1 MTYQSPTQDIQ
12 FALETLANLEKLA
25 TLPGLEDATTDVV
38 AQMIEEGGKFFS
50 DELAPT
56 NWDADQ
62 AGCSLENGVV
72 RTYEKFPEL
81 YAQYRETG
89 WIGAAYDPEIG
100 GLGLPWAV
108 NAAGQ
113 EMLFAANMSFSLCP
127 LLSQGAIEAIEAHGS
142 PDQRAKFLE
151 RLVTGEWSGT
161 MNLTEPHAGSD
172 VGALKSRA
180 EPQPDGTYRIF
191 GQKIYITF
199 GEHDMADN
207 IIHLVLARTPGAPA
221 GTKGISLF
229 IVPKFLVN
237 DDGSLGAR
245 NDAKCIK
252 LEEKLGI
259 HASPTCVM
267 QYGDDDGAVG
277 YMIGPENG
285 GMACMFTMMNNARL
299 SVGIQGL
306 GIAERAYQHALA
318 YAKDR
323 VQSAKIGGT
332 SKDSVRIIEH
342 PDVRRNLLLMK
353 SQIEA
358 FRGMAYHATS
368 HIDIARRADDRDEAA
383 KAQRRVDL
391 LTPIV
396 KGWGTDIACEIA
408 STGVQIHGGMGFV
421 EETGAAQ
428 HYRDARI
435 LPIYEG
441 TNGIQALDLIG
452 RKLARDRGRSV
463 DEMMAE
469 MQAIVDALNAA
480 DHVTLRAIAARLA
493 PAMAD
498 LHAASD
504 YLLQTAGENM
514 PSAAVGATPY
524 LTLWGTVAG
533 GWVMAAEALEA
544 TRRLADGDEN
554 QAFLETKLVSARF
567 FADQLLPRSSGLL
580 EAVRSSTDE
589 VIGLDEAAF

>member
-38 AQMIEEGGKFFS
+38 AQMIEEGGKFFN

-72 RTYEKFPEL
+72 RTYEKFPAL

-127 LLSQGAIEAIEAHGS
+127 LLSQGAIEAIETHGS
-142 PDQRAKFLE
+142 PEQRAKYLE
-151 RLVTGEWSGT
+151 RLVSGEWSGT

-277 YMIGPENG
+277 YLIGPENG

-323 VQSAKIGGT
+323 VQSAKIGGS

-368 HIDIARRADDRDEAA
+368 HIDIARRAGGRATA
-383 KAQRRVDL
+383 TPRSRRR
-391 LTPIV
+391 P
-396 KGWGTDIACEIA
+396 
-408 STGVQIHGGMGFV
+408 
-421 EETGAAQ
+421 
-428 HYRDARI
+428 R
-435 LPIYEG
+435 
-441 TNGIQALDLIG
+441 
-452 RKLARDRGRSV
+452 RSG
-463 DEMMAE
+463 
-469 MQAIVDALNAA
+469 Q
-480 DHVTLRAIAARLA
+480 
-493 PAMAD
+493 
-498 LHAASD
+498 
-504 YLLQTAGENM
+504 
-514 PSAAVGATPY
+514 SAAPG
-524 LTLWGTVAG
+524 
-533 GWVMAAEALEA
+533 
-544 TRRLADGDEN
+544 
-554 QAFLETKLVSARF
+554 
-567 FADQLLPRSSGLL
+567 
-580 EAVRSSTDE
+580 
-589 VIGLDEAAF
+589 

>member
-12 FALETLANLEKLA
+12 FALETLANLDHLA
-25 TLPGLEDATTDVV
+25 TLPGLEDATTDVI
-38 AQMIEEGGKFFS
+38 AQMIEEGGKFFN
-50 DELAPT
+50 DELAPS
-56 NWDADQ
+56 NWAADQ

-81 YAQYRETG
+81 YEQYRETG

-142 PDQRAKFLE
+142 PEQQATYLE
-151 RLVTGEWSGT
+151 RLVSGEWTGT

-199 GEHDMADN
+199 GEHDMAEN
-207 IIHLVLARTPGAPA
+207 IIHLVLARTPGAPE

-237 DDGSLGAR
+237 EDGSLGER

-267 QYGDDDGAVG
+267 QYGDDGGAVG
-277 YMIGPENG
+277 YLIGPENG

-299 SVGIQGL
+299 GVGIQGL

-332 SKDSVRIIEH
+332 SKEGVRIIEH

-353 SQIEA
+353 SQVEA
-358 FRGMAYHATS
+358 FRGLAYHATGN
-368 HIDIARRADDRDEAA
+368 IDIARRAEDREEAG

-408 STGVQIHGGMGFV
+408 SIGVQIHGGMGFV

-435 LPIYEG
+435 LPVYEG

-452 RKLARDRGRSV
+452 RKLARDRGRAV
-463 DEMMAE
+463 GEMIAE
-469 MQAIVDALNAA
+469 IQAVHDALNAA
-480 DHVTLRAIAARLA
+480 DHVTLRAIASRMA
-493 PAMAD
+493 PALTD
-498 LHAASD
+498 LQAASD

-524 LTLWGTVAG
+524 MTLWGTVAG
-533 GWVMAAEALEA
+533 GWVMATEALEA
-544 TRRLADGDEN
+544 AKRLANGDEN
-554 QAFLETKLVSARF
+554 KQYLETKLATARF
-567 FADQLLPRSSGLL
+567 FADQMLPRSSGLL

>member
-12 FALETLANLEKLA
+12 FALETLADIENLS
-25 TLPGLEDATTDVV
+25 TLPGLEDATTDVI
-38 AQMIEEGGKFFS
+38 AQMIEEGGKFFN
-50 DELAPT
+50 DELAPS

-62 AGCSLENGVV
+62 AGCRLENGVV

-89 WIGAAYDPEIG
+89 WIGAAYAPEIG

-127 LLSQGAIEAIEAHGS
+127 LLSQGAIEAIEAHGT
-142 PDQRAKFLE
+142 PEQQGKYLE
-151 RLVTGEWSGT
+151 RLVSGEWTGT

-180 EPQPDGTYRIF
+180 EPQPDGTYRVF

-199 GEHDMADN
+199 GEHDMAEN
-207 IIHLVLARTPGAPA
+207 IIHLVLARTPGAPD

-237 DDGSLGAR
+237 DDGSLGER

-267 QYGDDDGAVG
+267 QYGDDGGAVG

-299 SVGIQGL
+299 GVGIQGL

-323 VQSAKIGGT
+323 VQSAKIGGS

-353 SQIEA
+353 SQVEA
-358 FRGMAYHATS
+358 FRGLAYHATGN
-368 HIDIARRADDRDEAA
+368 IDIARRAEDRETAA
-383 KAQRRVDL
+383 QAQRRVDL

-452 RKLARDRGRSV
+452 RKLARDRGRGV
-463 DEMMAE
+463 GEMVTDI
-469 MQAIVDALNAA
+469 QSCIDALNAA
-480 DHVTLRAIAARLA
+480 DHVTLRAIAGRLA
-493 PAMAD
+493 PALGD
-498 LHAASD
+498 LKTASD

-533 GWVMAAEALEA
+533 GWVMAVEALEA
-544 TRRLADGDEN
+544 AKRLAAGDEN
-554 QAFLETKLVSARF
+554 VQYLETKLTTARF
-567 FADQLLPRSSGLL
+567 FADQLLPRSGGLV

>member
-1 MTYQSPTQDIQ
+1 MTYQSPTQDIL
-12 FALETLANLEKLA
+12 FALETLADIDHLA
-25 TLPGLEDATTDVV
+25 TLPGLEDATPDVI
-38 AQMIEEGGKFFS
+38 AQMIEEGGKFFN
-50 DELAPT
+50 DDLAPT

-72 RTYEKFPEL
+72 RTYEKFPAL
-81 YAQYRETG
+81 YDQYRETG

-142 PDQRAKFLE
+142 PEQQAKYLE
-151 RLVTGEWSGT
+151 RLVSGEWTGT

-199 GEHDMADN
+199 GEHDMAEN
-207 IIHLVLARTPGAPA
+207 IIHLVLARTPGAPE

-237 DDGSLGAR
+237 DDGSLGER

-267 QYGDDDGAVG
+267 QYGDDGGAVG
-277 YMIGPENG
+277 YLIGPENG
-285 GMACMFTMMNNARL
+285 GMSCMFTMMNNARL
-299 SVGIQGL
+299 GVGIQGL

-332 SKDSVRIIEH
+332 SKNGVRIIEH

-353 SQIEA
+353 SQVEA
-358 FRGMAYHATS
+358 FRGLAYHATGN
-368 HIDIARRADDRDEAA
+368 IDIARRAEDSEDAGV
-383 KAQRRVDL
+383 AQRRVDL

-452 RKLARDRGRSV
+452 RKLARDRGRAV
-463 DEMMAE
+463 GEMMDE
-469 MQAIVDALNAA
+469 MQATHDALKAT
-480 DHVTLRAIAARLA
+480 DHVTLRAIASRMA
-493 PAMAD
+493 PALAD
-498 LHAASD
+498 LQAASD

-533 GWVMAAEALEA
+533 GWVMATEALEA
-544 TRRLADGDEN
+544 TKRLAGGDEN
-554 QAFLETKLVSARF
+554 TQYLEAKLTTARF
-567 FADQLLPRSSGLL
+567 FADQMLPRSSGLL

>member
-12 FALETLANLEKLA
+12 FALETLANLDHLA
-25 TLPGLEDATTDVV
+25 TLPGLEDATTDVI
-38 AQMIEEGGKFFS
+38 AQMIEEGGKFFN
-50 DELAPT
+50 DELAPS
-56 NWDADQ
+56 NWAADQ

-142 PDQRAKFLE
+142 PEQQATYLE
-151 RLVTGEWSGT
+151 RLVSGEWTGT

-199 GEHDMADN
+199 GEHDMAEN
-207 IIHLVLARTPGAPA
+207 IIHLVLARTPDAPE

-237 DDGSLGAR
+237 EDGSLGER

-267 QYGDDDGAVG
+267 QYGDDGGAVG
-277 YMIGPENG
+277 YLIGPENG

-299 SVGIQGL
+299 GVGIQGL

-332 SKDSVRIIEH
+332 SKEGVRIIEH

-353 SQIEA
+353 SHVEA
-358 FRGMAYHATS
+358 FRGLAYHATGN
-368 HIDIARRADDRDEAA
+368 IDIARRAEDREEAG

-408 STGVQIHGGMGFV
+408 SIGVQIHGGMGFV

-452 RKLARDRGRSV
+452 RKLARDRGRAV
-463 DEMMAE
+463 GEMIAE
-469 MQAIVDALNAA
+469 IQAVHDALNAA
-480 DHVTLRAIAARLA
+480 DHVTLRAIAGRIA
-493 PAMAD
+493 PALSD
-498 LHAASD
+498 LQAASD

-524 LTLWGTVAG
+524 MTLWGTVAG
-533 GWVMAAEALEA
+533 GWVMATEALEA
-544 TRRLADGDEN
+544 AKRLANGDEN
-554 QAFLETKLVSARF
+554 KQYLETKLATARF
-567 FADQLLPRSSGLL
+567 FADQMLPRSSGLL

-589 VIGLDEAAF
+589 VIGLDDAAF

>member
-142 PDQRAKFLE
+142 PDQRAKYLE

-469 MQAIVDALNAA
+469 MQAVVDALNAA

>member
-142 PDQRAKFLE
+142 PDQRAKYLE

-469 MQAIVDALNAA
+469 MQAVVDALNAA

-524 LTLWGTVAG
+524 LTLWGSVAG

>member
-1 MTYQSPTQDIQ
+1 MTYQSPTQDIV
-12 FALETLANLEKLA
+12 FALQTLADLDRLGD
-25 TLPGLEDATTDVV
+25 LPGLEDTSSDLVG
-38 AQMIEEGGKFFS
+38 QLIEEGGKFFS
-50 DELAPT
+50 EELAPT

-62 AGCSLENGVV
+62 AACTLENGVV

-81 YAQYRETG
+81 YRSYRETG
-89 WIGAAYDPEIG
+89 WIGAAYDAAIG
-100 GLGLPWAV
+100 GMGLPWAV

-127 LLSQGAIEAIEAHGS
+127 LLSQGAIETIEAHGS
-142 PDQRAKFLE
+142 PEQRAAFLE
-151 RLVTGEWSGT
+151 RMVSGEWTGT

-199 GEHDMADN
+199 GEHDLAEN
-207 IIHLVLARTPGAPA
+207 IVHLVLARIEGAPP
-221 GTKGISLF
+221 GVKGISLF

-267 QYGDDDGAVG
+267 QYGDDGGAVG
-277 YMIGPENG
+277 YLIGPENG
-285 GMACMFTMMNNARL
+285 GMSCMFTMMNNARL

-306 GIAERAYQHALA
+306 GIAERAFQHALA

-323 VQSAKIGGT
+323 VQSAKIGGS

-353 SQIEA
+353 AQVEA
-358 FRGMAYHATS
+358 FRGLAYHTTS
-368 HIDIARRADDRDEAA
+368 HIDMARRNADSDEAA
-383 KAQRRVDL
+383 RAQRRVDL

-408 STGVQIHGGMGFV
+408 SIGVQIHGGMGFI

-428 HYRDARI
+428 YSRDVRVTA
-435 LPIYEG
+435 IYEG

-452 RKLARDRGRSV
+452 RKLARDRGRAAG
-463 DEMMAE
+463 EMLAE
-469 MQAIVDALNAA
+469 MTAVVDRLEAS
-480 DHVTLRAIAARLA
+480 DHLSLRAIAVRLK
-493 PAMAD
+493 PAIAD
-498 LHAASD
+498 LEAAST
-504 YLLQTAGENM
+504 YLLETAGDSM

-524 LTLWGTVAG
+524 LTL
-533 GWVMAAEALEA
+533 
-544 TRRLADGDEN
+544 
-554 QAFLETKLVSARF
+554 
-567 FADQLLPRSSGLL
+567 
-580 EAVRSSTDE
+580 
-589 VIGLDEAAF
+589 

>member
-38 AQMIEEGGKFFS
+38 AQMIEEGGKFFN

-72 RTYEKFPEL
+72 RTYEKFPAL

-142 PDQRAKFLE
+142 PEQRAKYLE
-151 RLVTGEWSGT
+151 RLVSGEWSGT

-277 YMIGPENG
+277 YLIGPENG

-299 SVGIQGL
+299 GVGIQGL

-323 VQSAKIGGT
+323 VQSAKIGGS

-368 HIDIARRADDRDEAA
+368 RIDIARRADDRDEAA

-452 RKLARDRGRSV
+452 RKLARDRGRAV
-463 DEMMAE
+463 GEMMDE
-469 MQAIVDALNAA
+469 MQAVVDALNAT
-480 DHVTLRAIAARLA
+480 DHVTLRAIAARLS
-493 PAMAD
+493 PALAD
-498 LHAASD
+498 LQTASD

-533 GWVMAAEALEA
+533 GWVMATEALEA
-544 TRRLADGDEN
+544 ARRLISDTDN
-554 QAFLETKLVSARF
+554 RAFLETKLVSARF

>member
-38 AQMIEEGGKFFS
+38 AQMIEEGGKFFN

-72 RTYEKFPEL
+72 RTYEKFPAL

-142 PDQRAKFLE
+142 PEQRAKYLE
-151 RLVTGEWSGT
+151 RLVSGEWSGT

-172 VGALKSRA
+172 VGSLKSRA

-277 YMIGPENG
+277 YLIGPENG

-323 VQSAKIGGT
+323 VQSAKIGGS

-452 RKLARDRGRSV
+452 RKLARDRGWAV
-463 DEMMAE
+463 GEMMDE
-469 MQAIVDALNAA
+469 MQAVVDALNAT
-480 DHVTLRAIAARLA
+480 DHVTLSAIAARLS
-493 PAMAD
+493 PALAD
-498 LHAASD
+498 LQTASD

-533 GWVMAAEALEA
+533 GWVMATEALEA
-544 TRRLADGDEN
+544 ARRLISDTEN
-554 QAFLETKLVSARF
+554 RAFLETKLVSARF

>member
-1 MTYQSPTQDIQ
+1 MTYQSPTQDIL
-12 FALETLANLEKLA
+12 FALETLADLNNLA

-38 AQMIEEGGKFFS
+38 GQMIEEGGKFFN

-62 AGCSLENGVV
+62 AGCILENGVV
-72 RTYEKFPEL
+72 RTFEKFPAL
-81 YAQYRETG
+81 YKQYRETG

-142 PDQRAKFLE
+142 PEQQAKYLE
-151 RLVTGEWSGT
+151 RLVSGEWTGT

-207 IIHLVLARTPGAPA
+207 IIHLVLARTPGAPE

-237 DDGSLGAR
+237 DDGTLGER

-267 QYGDDDGAVG
+267 QYGDDGGAVG
-277 YMIGPENG
+277 YLIGPENG

-299 SVGIQGL
+299 GVGIQGL

-323 VQSAKIGGT
+323 VQSAKIGST
-332 SKDSVRIIEH
+332 SKAGVRIIEH

-353 SQIEA
+353 SQVEA
-358 FRGMAYHATS
+358 FRGLAYHATGN
-368 HIDIARRADDRDEAA
+368 IDIARRSDDPEVAA

-391 LTPIV
+391 MTPIV

-408 STGVQIHGGMGFV
+408 SIGVQIHGGMGFV

-452 RKLARDRGRSV
+452 RKLARDRGRGV
-463 DEMMAE
+463 GEMVEEIGAL
-469 MQAIVDALNAA
+469 IDALNAT
-480 DHVTLRAIAARLA
+480 DHVTLRAIAARLT
-493 PAMAD
+493 PALAD
-498 LHAASD
+498 LDAASA

-533 GWVMAAEALEA
+533 GWVMGTEALEA
-544 TRRLADGDEN
+544 ARRLGAGGE
-554 QAFLETKLVSARF
+554 QSPFLQTKLVTARF
-567 FADQLLPRSSGLL
+567 FADQLLPRTSGLL

>member
-12 FALETLANLEKLA
+12 FALETLANLDHLA
-25 TLPGLEDATTDVV
+25 TLPGLEDATTDVI
-38 AQMIEEGGKFFS
+38 AQMIEEGGKFFN
-50 DELAPT
+50 DELAPS
-56 NWDADQ
+56 NWAADQ

-81 YAQYRETG
+81 YEQYRETG

-142 PDQRAKFLE
+142 PEQQATYLE
-151 RLVTGEWSGT
+151 RLVSGEWTGT

-199 GEHDMADN
+199 GEHDMAEN
-207 IIHLVLARTPGAPA
+207 IIHLVLARTPGAPE

-237 DDGSLGAR
+237 DDGSLGER

-267 QYGDDDGAVG
+267 QYGDDGGAVG
-277 YMIGPENG
+277 YLIGPENG

-299 SVGIQGL
+299 GVGIQGL

-332 SKDSVRIIEH
+332 SKEGVRIIEH

-353 SQIEA
+353 SQVEA
-358 FRGMAYHATS
+358 FRGLAYHATGN
-368 HIDIARRADDRDEAA
+368 IDIARRAEDREEAE

-408 STGVQIHGGMGFV
+408 SIGVQIHGGMGFV

-452 RKLARDRGRSV
+452 RKLARDRGRAV
-463 DEMMAE
+463 GEMIAE
-469 MQAIVDALNAA
+469 IQAVHDALNAA
-480 DHVTLRAIAARLA
+480 DHVTLRAIAGRMA
-493 PAMAD
+493 PALTD
-498 LHAASD
+498 LQAASD

-524 LTLWGTVAG
+524 MTLWGTVAG
-533 GWVMAAEALEA
+533 GWVMATEALEA
-544 TRRLADGDEN
+544 AKRLANGDEN
-554 QAFLETKLVSARF
+554 KQYLETKLATARF
-567 FADQLLPRSSGLL
+567 FADQMLPRSSGLL
-580 EAVRSSTDE
+580 EAIRSSTDE

>member
-113 EMLFAANMSFSLCP
+113 EMLFAANMSFLLCP

-142 PDQRAKFLE
+142 PDQRAKYLE

-469 MQAIVDALNAA
+469 MQAVVDALNAA

-589 VIGLDEAAF
+589 VIGLDDAAF

>member
-38 AQMIEEGGKFFS
+38 AQMIEEGGKFFN

-72 RTYEKFPEL
+72 RTYEKFPAL

-142 PDQRAKFLE
+142 PEQRAKYLE
-151 RLVTGEWSGT
+151 RLVSGEWSGT

-172 VGALKSRA
+172 VGSLKSRA

-277 YMIGPENG
+277 YLIGPENG

-323 VQSAKIGGT
+323 VQSAKIGGS

-452 RKLARDRGRSV
+452 RKLARDRGWAV
-463 DEMMAE
+463 GEMMDE
-469 MQAIVDALNAA
+469 MQAVVDALNAT
-480 DHVTLRAIAARLA
+480 DHVTLSAIAARLS
-493 PAMAD
+493 PALAD
-498 LHAASD
+498 LQTASD

-533 GWVMAAEALEA
+533 GWVMATEALEA
-544 TRRLADGDEN
+544 ARRLISDTDN
-554 QAFLETKLVSARF
+554 RAFLETKLVSARF

>member
-25 TLPGLEDATTDVV
+25 TLPGLEDATTDLV

-142 PDQRAKFLE
+142 PDQRAKYLE

-469 MQAIVDALNAA
+469 MQAVVDALNAA

>member
-142 PDQRAKFLE
+142 PDQRAKYLE

-469 MQAIVDALNAA
+469 MQAVVDALNAA

-493 PAMAD
+493 RAMAD

>member
-1 MTYQSPTQDIQ
+1 MTYQSPTQDIL
-12 FALETLANLEKLA
+12 FALETLADLNNLA

-38 AQMIEEGGKFFS
+38 GQMIEEGGKFFN

-62 AGCSLENGVV
+62 AGCILENGVV
-72 RTYEKFPEL
+72 RTFEKFPAL
-81 YAQYRETG
+81 YKQYRETG

-142 PDQRAKFLE
+142 PEQQAKYLE
-151 RLVTGEWSGT
+151 RLVSGEWTGT

-207 IIHLVLARTPGAPA
+207 IIHLVLARTPGAPE

-237 DDGSLGAR
+237 DDGTLGER

-267 QYGDDDGAVG
+267 QYGDDGGAVG
-277 YMIGPENG
+277 YLIGPENG

-299 SVGIQGL
+299 GVGIQGL

-323 VQSAKIGGT
+323 VQSAKIGST
-332 SKDSVRIIEH
+332 SKDGVRIIEH

-353 SQIEA
+353 SQVEA
-358 FRGMAYHATS
+358 FRGLAYHATGN
-368 HIDIARRADDRDEAA
+368 IDIARRSDDPEVAA

-391 LTPIV
+391 MTPIV

-408 STGVQIHGGMGFV
+408 SIGVQIHGGMGFV

-463 DEMMAE
+463 GEMVEEIGAL
-469 MQAIVDALNAA
+469 IDALNAT
-480 DHVTLRAIAARLA
+480 DHVTLRAIAARLT
-493 PAMAD
+493 PALAD
-498 LHAASD
+498 LDAASA

-533 GWVMAAEALEA
+533 GWVMGTEALEA
-544 TRRLADGDEN
+544 ARRLGAGGE
-554 QAFLETKLVSARF
+554 QSPFLQTKLVTARF
-567 FADQLLPRSSGLL
+567 FADQLLPRTSGLL

>member
-12 FALETLANLEKLA
+12 FALETLANLDHLA
-25 TLPGLEDATTDVV
+25 TLPGLEDATTDVI
-38 AQMIEEGGKFFS
+38 AQMIEEGGKFFN
-50 DELAPT
+50 DELAPS
-56 NWDADQ
+56 NWAADQ

-81 YAQYRETG
+81 YEQYRETG

-142 PDQRAKFLE
+142 PEQQATYLE
-151 RLVTGEWSGT
+151 RLVSGEWTGT

-199 GEHDMADN
+199 GEHDMAEN
-207 IIHLVLARTPGAPA
+207 IIHLVLARTPGAPE

-237 DDGSLGAR
+237 DDGSLGER

-259 HASPTCVM
+259 HARPTCVM
-267 QYGDDDGAVG
+267 QYGDDGGAVG
-277 YMIGPENG
+277 YLIGPENG

-299 SVGIQGL
+299 GVGIQGL

-332 SKDSVRIIEH
+332 SKEGVRIIEH

-353 SQIEA
+353 SQVEA
-358 FRGMAYHATS
+358 FRGLAYHATGN
-368 HIDIARRADDRDEAA
+368 IDIARRAEDREEAE

-408 STGVQIHGGMGFV
+408 SIGVQIHGGMGFV

-452 RKLARDRGRSV
+452 RKLARDRGRAV
-463 DEMMAE
+463 GEMIAE
-469 MQAIVDALNAA
+469 IQAVHDALNAA
-480 DHVTLRAIAARLA
+480 DHVTLRAIAGRMA
-493 PAMAD
+493 PALTD
-498 LHAASD
+498 LQAASD

-524 LTLWGTVAG
+524 MTLWGTVAG
-533 GWVMAAEALEA
+533 GWVMATEALEA
-544 TRRLADGDEN
+544 AKRLANGDEN
-554 QAFLETKLVSARF
+554 KQYLETKLATARF
-567 FADQLLPRSSGLL
+567 FADQMLPRSSGLL
-580 EAVRSSTDE
+580 EAIRSSTDE

>member
-38 AQMIEEGGKFFS
+38 AQMIEEGGKFFN

-72 RTYEKFPEL
+72 RTYEKFPAL

-142 PDQRAKFLE
+142 PEQRAKYLE
-151 RLVTGEWSGT
+151 RLVSGEWSGT

-277 YMIGPENG
+277 YLIGPENG

-323 VQSAKIGGT
+323 VQSAKIGGS

-452 RKLARDRGRSV
+452 RKLARDRGRAV
-463 DEMMAE
+463 GEMMDE
-469 MQAIVDALNAA
+469 MQAVVDALNAT
-480 DHVTLRAIAARLA
+480 DHVTLSAIAARLS
-493 PAMAD
+493 PALAD
-498 LHAASD
+498 LQTASD

-533 GWVMAAEALEA
+533 GWVMATEALEA
-544 TRRLADGDEN
+544 ARRLISDTDN
-554 QAFLETKLVSARF
+554 RAFLETKLVSARF

>member
-1 MTYQSPTQDIQ
+1 MTYQSPTQDIV
-12 FALETLANLEKLA
+12 FALQTLADLDRLCE
-25 TLPGLEDATTDVV
+25 LPGLEETSSDLVG
-38 AQMIEEGGKFFS
+38 QLIEEGGKFFS
-50 DELAPT
+50 EELAPT
-56 NWDADQ
+56 NWEADQ
-62 AGCSLENGVV
+62 AACTLENGVV
-72 RTYEKFPEL
+72 RTYEKFPAL
-81 YAQYRETG
+81 YRSYRETG
-89 WIGAAYDPEIG
+89 WIGAAYEAEIG
-100 GLGLPWAV
+100 GMGLPWAV

-127 LLSQGAIEAIEAHGS
+127 LLSQGAIETIEAHGS
-142 PDQRAKFLE
+142 PEQRATFLE
-151 RLVTGEWSGT
+151 RMVSGEWTGT

-199 GEHDMADN
+199 GEHDLAEN
-207 IIHLVLARTPGAPA
+207 IVHLVLARTPGAPA

-237 DDGSLGAR
+237 NDGSLGAR

-267 QYGDDDGAVG
+267 QYGDDGGAVG
-277 YMIGPENG
+277 YLIGPENG
-285 GMACMFTMMNNARL
+285 GMSCMFTMMNNARL

-306 GIAERAYQHALA
+306 GIAERAFQHALA

-323 VQSAKIGGT
+323 VQSTKIGGR

-353 SQIEA
+353 AQVEA
-358 FRGMAYHATS
+358 FRGLAYHATS
-368 HIDIARRADDRDEAA
+368 HIDMARWNADSDEAA
-383 KAQRRVDL
+383 RAQRRVDL

-408 STGVQIHGGMGFV
+408 SIGVQIHGGMGFV

-428 HYRDARI
+428 YYRDARI

-452 RKLARDRGRSV
+452 RKLARDRGRAAGEMLTEMTAVV
-463 DEMMAE
+463 DRLEAS
-469 MQAIVDALNAA
+469 
-480 DHVTLRAIAARLA
+480 DHLSLRAIALRLKLA
-493 PAMAD
+493 LAD
-498 LHAASD
+498 LEAASN
-504 YLLQTAGENM
+504 YLLDTAGDSM

-533 GWVMAAEALEA
+533 GWVMALQALEA
-544 TRRLADGDEN
+544 QQRLADGDSETR
-554 QAFLETKLVSARF
+554 FLSTKLVTARF
-567 FADQLLPRSSGLL
+567 FADQFLPRSSGLL
-580 EAVRSSTDE
+580 EAVKSSADE

>member
-142 PDQRAKFLE
+142 PDQRAKYLE

-469 MQAIVDALNAA
+469 MQAVVDALNAA

-533 GWVMAAEALEA
+533 GWVMAAEGLEA

>member
-142 PDQRAKFLE
+142 PDQRAKYFE

-259 HASPTCVM
+259 HASPPCVM

-332 SKDSVRIIEH
+332 SKDRVRIIEH

-469 MQAIVDALNAA
+469 MQAVVDALNAA

>member
-1 MTYQSPTQDIQ
+1 M
-12 FALETLANLEKLA
+12 
-25 TLPGLEDATTDVV
+25 
-38 AQMIEEGGKFFS
+38 
-50 DELAPT
+50 
-56 NWDADQ
+56 
-62 AGCSLENGVV
+62 V

-89 WIGAAYDPEIG
+89 WIGAAYAPEIG

-127 LLSQGAIEAIEAHGS
+127 LLSQGAIEAIEAHGT
-142 PDQRAKFLE
+142 PEQQGKYLE
-151 RLVTGEWSGT
+151 RLVSGEWTGT

-199 GEHDMADN
+199 GEHDMAEN
-207 IIHLVLARTPGAPA
+207 IIHLVLARTPGAPD

-237 DDGSLGAR
+237 DDGSLGER

-267 QYGDDDGAVG
+267 QYGDDGGAIG
-277 YMIGPENG
+277 YMIGPENS

-323 VQSAKIGGT
+323 VQSAKIGGS
-332 SKDSVRIIEH
+332 SKDSVHIIEH

-353 SQIEA
+353 SQVEA
-358 FRGMAYHATS
+358 FRGLAYHATAN
-368 HIDIARRADDRDEAA
+368 IDVARRAEDREVAA
-383 KAQRRVDL
+383 QAQRRVDL

-452 RKLARDRGRSV
+452 RKLARDRGRGV
-463 DEMMAE
+463 GEMIADI
-469 MQAIVDALNAA
+469 QTCVDALNAA
-480 DHVTLRAIAARLA
+480 DHVTLRAIASRLA
-493 PAMAD
+493 PALAD
-498 LHAASD
+498 LRIASD

-533 GWVMAAEALEA
+533 GWVMAVEALEA
-544 TRRLADGDEN
+544 AKRLTAGDEN
-554 QAFLETKLVSARF
+554 VQYLETKLTTARF
-567 FADQLLPRSSGLL
+567 FADQLLPRSGGLV

>member
-113 EMLFAANMSFSLCP
+113 EMLFAANMSFLLCP

-142 PDQRAKFLE
+142 PDQRAKYLE

-469 MQAIVDALNAA
+469 MQAVVDALNAA

>member
-1 MTYQSPTQDIQ
+1 MTYQTPTQDIM
-12 FALETLANLEKLA
+12 FALETLADLPALA
-25 TLPGLEDATTDVV
+25 ELPGLEDASTDMI
-38 AQMIEEGGKFFS
+38 AQMIEEGGKFFEE
-50 DELAPT
+50 ELAPT

-62 AGCSLENGVV
+62 AACTLENGVV
-72 RTYEKFPEL
+72 RTYEKFPEI
-81 YAQYRETG
+81 YRSYRETG

-142 PDQRAKFLE
+142 DEQREKYLE
-151 RLVTGEWSGT
+151 KLVSGEWTGT

-180 EPQPDGTYRIF
+180 EPQPDGSYRIF

-207 IIHLVLARTPGAPA
+207 IIHLVLALTPGAPA

-229 IVPKFLVN
+229 IVPKYLVN
-237 DDGSLGAR
+237 DDGSLGQR

-267 QYGDDDGAVG
+267 QYGDDEGAIG
-277 YMIGPENG
+277 YLIGPENG

-299 SVGIQGL
+299 GVGIQGL

-323 VQSAKIGGT
+323 VQSAKLGGS
-332 SKDSVRIIEH
+332 SKDGVRIIEH

-353 SQIEA
+353 AQVEA
-358 FRGMAYHATS
+358 FRGLAYHATGN
-368 HIDIARRADDRDEAA
+368 IDIARRSDDEAA
-383 KAQRRVDL
+383 ASYAQRRVDL
-391 LTPIV
+391 MTPIV

-408 STGVQIHGGMGFV
+408 SIGVQIHGGMGFV

-428 HYRDARI
+428 YYRDARI

-463 DEMMAE
+463 GEMVAE
-469 MQAIVDALNAA
+469 IKDVIAALEAT
-480 DHVTLRAIAARLA
+480 DHVTLRAIAARLT
-493 PAMAD
+493 PAVAD
-498 LHAASD
+498 LEAASSHI
-504 YLLQTAGENM
+504 LETFGENL

-524 LTLWGTVAG
+524 LALWGTVAG
-533 GWVMAAEALEA
+533 GWVLAKQALEA
-544 TRRLADGDEN
+544 VHRMPTANGSSQYLS
-554 QAFLETKLVSARF
+554 TKLVTARF

>member
-1 MTYQSPTQDIQ
+1 MTYQSPTQDIL
-12 FALETLANLEKLA
+12 FALETLADLNQLS

-38 AQMIEEGGKFFS
+38 GQMIEEGGKFFN

-62 AGCSLENGVV
+62 AGCILENGVV
-72 RTYEKFPEL
+72 RTFEKFPAL
-81 YAQYRETG
+81 YKQYRETG

-142 PDQRAKFLE
+142 PEQQAKYLE
-151 RLVTGEWSGT
+151 RLVSGEWTGT

-207 IIHLVLARTPGAPA
+207 IIHLVLARTPGAPE

-237 DDGSLGAR
+237 DDGTLGAR

-267 QYGDDDGAVG
+267 QYGDDGGAVG
-277 YMIGPENG
+277 YLIGPENG

-299 SVGIQGL
+299 GVGIQGL

-323 VQSAKIGGT
+323 VQSAKIGST
-332 SKDSVRIIEH
+332 SKDGVRIIEH

-353 SQIEA
+353 SQVEA
-358 FRGMAYHATS
+358 FRGLAYHATGN
-368 HIDIARRADDRDEAA
+368 IDIARRSDDPEVAA

-391 LTPIV
+391 MTPIV

-408 STGVQIHGGMGFV
+408 SIGVQIHGGMGFV

-452 RKLARDRGRSV
+452 RKLARDRGRGV
-463 DEMMAE
+463 GEMVEEIGAL
-469 MQAIVDALNAA
+469 IDALNAT
-480 DHVTLRAIAARLA
+480 DHVTLRAIAARLT
-493 PAMAD
+493 PALAD
-498 LHAASD
+498 LDAASV

-533 GWVMAAEALEA
+533 GWVMGTEALEA
-544 TRRLADGDEN
+544 ARRLGAGGE
-554 QAFLETKLVSARF
+554 QSPFLQTKLVTARF
-567 FADQLLPRSSGLL
+567 FADQLLPRTSGLL

>member
-469 MQAIVDALNAA
+469 MQAVVDALNAA